1 MRGNKLFQAICAFML
16 FAPAFAQHRLNDFDV
31 VLPQVA
37 AGSEGAAAVETTI
50 ILVNPNPE
58 PVTVQL
64 TSGNPSLLPSLAL
77 EMAGFERRE
86 VKMSEDQ
93 VLAKGWVRVKA
104 GRPLSVS
111 AVMVTRENQGGEEV
125 VSQATVLAEPLA
137 ASAVVPVF
145 YRSETIE
152 NTGIAAFFRE
162 LGPYGFQL
170 FDAAG
175 TLVAE
180 TSRLR
185 ETIDA
190 PDHLA
195 VFVNELFEQL
205 ELPEDFAGWLR
216 LYGDDSQAR
225 GLAAM
230 ALYTNGTR
238 IVSAQS
244 TVIDAPA
251 FYSLTLGSEDDAPFG
266 ELRYQYGFAGGY
278 PGSAP
283 NIWQITASDEIA
295 KALERDP
302 RVVSVEASKGASSL
316 LNCTGKRTRQECL
329 VWAEKRE

>member
-1 MRGNKLFQAICAFML
+1 MRGKKLFQAICAFML
-16 FAPAFAQHRLNDFDV
+16 FAPAFAQSRLNDFDV

-37 AGSEGAAAVETTI
+37 RGSEGAAAVETTI
-50 ILVNPNPE
+50 IIANPNPE
-58 PVTVQL
+58 PVTVRVA
-64 TSGNPSLLPSLAL
+64 SGNPSLLPSLTL

-93 VLAKGWVRVKA
+93 VLAKGWVHVRA

-111 AVMVTRENQGGEEV
+111 ALVVTRETQGAEEV
-125 VSQATVLAEPLA
+125 ISQATVLAECLA
-137 ASAVVPVF
+137 ASVVVSVF
-145 YRSETIE
+145 YRSEAIE

-162 LGPYGFQL
+162 LGPYRFQL

-225 GLAAM
+225 AFR
-230 ALYTNGTR
+230 NG
-238 IVSAQS
+238 
-244 TVIDAPA
+244 P
-251 FYSLTLGSEDDAPFG
+251 
-266 ELRYQYGFAGGY
+266 
-278 PGSAP
+278 
-283 NIWQITASDEIA
+283 
-295 KALERDP
+295 
-302 RVVSVEASKGASSL
+302 
-316 LNCTGKRTRQECL
+316 RTRTG
-329 VWAEKRE
+329 RES

>member
-1 MRGNKLFQAICAFML
+1 VR
-16 FAPAFAQHRLNDFDV
+16 
-31 VLPQVA
+31 VA
-37 AGSEGAAAVETTI
+37 
-50 ILVNPNPE
+50 
-58 PVTVQL
+58 
-64 TSGNPSLLPSLAL
+64 SGNPSLLPSLTL

-93 VLAKGWVRVKA
+93 VLAKGWVRVRA

-137 ASAVVPVF
+137 ASVVVPVF
-145 YRSETIE
+145 YRSETVE

-162 LGPYGFQL
+162 LGPYRFQL

-175 TLVAE
+175 ALVAE
-180 TSRLR
+180 TRRIR
-185 ETIDA
+185 ETMDA

-205 ELPEDFAGWLR
+205 ELPENFAGWLR
-216 LYGDDSQAR
+216 LFGDDSQAR
-225 GLAAM
+225 GFAAM

-238 IVSAQS
+238 IVNAQS
-244 TVIDAPA
+244 TVIDTPA
-251 FYSLTLGSEDDAPFG
+251 LYSLTLDAEDDAPFE

-278 PGSAP
+278 PSWAP
-283 NIWQITASDEIA
+283 SVRQITAPDEVA

-302 RVVSVEASKGASSL
+302 RVVSVEPSTGASSL

-329 VWAEKRE
+329 VSLGRRE